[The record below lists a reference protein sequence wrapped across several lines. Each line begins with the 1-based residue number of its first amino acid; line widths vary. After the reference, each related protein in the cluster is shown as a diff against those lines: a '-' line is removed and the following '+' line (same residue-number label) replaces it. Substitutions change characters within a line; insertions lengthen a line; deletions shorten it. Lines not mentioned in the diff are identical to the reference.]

1 MFRDELDLA
10 EYDFD
15 PIYWQDREKLKERV
29 SIRYSVLPKPGPG
42 CVDWPEA
49 VYETVYRVNIPFS
62 IILTTS
68 TGEKR
73 EVSNNIHIL
82 QEDADKNVYYIVN
95 KRTKDKIIGDRLT
108 YEEAILITGINTVPI
123 KSANKGMEL
132 IRYASK
138 LKNRLKTLA
147 HISIYR

>member
-1 MFRDELDLA
+1 M
-10 EYDFD
+10 
-15 PIYWQDREKLKERV
+15 
-29 SIRYSVLPKPGPG
+29 SIRHSVLPKPGRIE
-42 CVDWPEA
+42 WPEA

-73 EVSNNIHIL
+73 EVRNNIHIL
-82 QEDADKNVYYIVN
+82 QEDADKNVYIVN
-95 KRTKDKIIGDRLT
+95 ELQKDRIIGDRLT

-138 LKNRLKTLA
+138 LKNRLKRLVN
-147 HISIYR
+147 IPVYW

>member
-1 MFRDELDLA
+1 MYIRDELDLD
-10 EYDFD
+10 EYDIKR
-15 PIYWQDREKLKERV
+15 IYQEDREKLKERV
-29 SIRYSVLPKPGPG
+29 ARLTCRLPGPG
-42 CVDWPEA
+42 CVDWPKA

-132 IRYASK
+132 IRYASR
-138 LKNRLKTLA
+138 LKNRLKRLVN
-147 HISIYR
+147 IPVYR

>member
-1 MFRDELDLA
+1 MMFRDELDLA

-15 PIYWQDREKLKERV
+15 PIYRQDREKLKERV
-29 SIRYSVLPKPGPG
+29 SIRYSVLPKPGRIE
-42 CVDWPEA
+42 WPEA
-49 VYETVYRVNIPFS
+49 VYETVYRVNVPFS

-73 EVSNNIHIL
+73 EVRNNIHIL
-82 QEDADKNVYYIVN
+82 QEDTDKNVYYIVN
-95 KRTKDKIIGDRLT
+95 KRTKDKIIGDRLN

-147 HISIYR
+147 NIPVYR

>member
-1 MFRDELDLA
+1 MMFRDELDLA

-15 PIYWQDREKLKERV
+15 PIYWQDSEKLKERL
-29 SIRYSVLPKPGPG
+29 SIRYSSLPKPGRIE
-42 CVDWPEA
+42 WPEA
-49 VYETVYRVNIPFS
+49 VHEMVYRVNIPFS

-73 EVSNNIHIL
+73 EVRNKIHIL
-82 QEDADKNVYYIVN
+82 QEDKDKNVYYIVN
-95 KRTKDKIIGDRLT
+95 KRTKDSVIGDRHT
-108 YEEAILITGINTVPI
+108 YEEAIKITGINTVPI

-138 LKNRLKTLA
+138 LKTD
-147 HISIYR
+147 

>member
-15 PIYWQDREKLKERV
+15 PICWQDREKLKERV
-29 SIRYSVLPKPGPG
+29 ARLTCRLPGPG

-82 QEDADKNVYYIVN
+82 QEDEDKNVYYIVN
-95 KRTKDKIIGDRLT
+95 ELQKDKIIGDRLT
-108 YEEAILITGINTVPI
+108 YEEAILITGINTIPI